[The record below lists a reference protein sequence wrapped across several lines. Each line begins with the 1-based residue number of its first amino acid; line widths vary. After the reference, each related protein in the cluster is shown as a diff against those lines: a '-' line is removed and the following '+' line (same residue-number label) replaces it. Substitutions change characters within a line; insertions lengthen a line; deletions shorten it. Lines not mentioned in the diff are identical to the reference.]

1 MKRSRFSKE
10 QIIEILK
17 EHEAGVSVAYLCRK
31 HGVSDAS
38 IYKWKVNFGGMTSPP
53 NEQRVASVAQ
63 TSAQLRGGVLNRD
76 PHSADR
82 VALVRGDA
90 VWTRGRL
97 FRVVE
102 QLTRGFVALGIR
114 TGDRVVLHMANRP
127 EFVVAYLA
135 CFQSGAIAVPVNPRL
150 KLAEIKSILER
161 VEPALY
167 IGQDGLYNKA
177 DRLPCSALGRHAR
190 VLVDTITP
198 INSGRT
204 WLDLLSDDRA
214 PVATP
219 VLKATHPA
227 LLLSTSGTSGLPKLG
242 VHTRGTLS
250 EVLQRMASSRSD
262 KNTFTVCAT
271 PIAHAMSCLALL
283 STIHYG
289 EAVNLLNGFEP
300 AAVLHEI
307 ERGRGH
313 RIMLLPHMFN
323 ALADEQEAR
332 PKNVEALQSCVSAG
346 DNLSSQLQKRFEKAF
361 GVKLLN
367 IYSAT
372 EASASFTPGTRTFRS
387 RPGVKVKFLDRAG
400 RETAGT
406 EGGVMAI
413 RGPHV
418 VIGYWESLSSIVP
431 LSEGGWFDT
440 GDIVREVSPG
450 ELMYLSRFKDIIIRG
465 GSNIAPMEV
474 EQALLNHELV
484 RAAAVI
490 GIPDERLGE
499 RVAGFIQVVK
509 GAPKPDLRALITDL
523 SLVIADYKLPEMLKV
538 VDDLPR
544 NAIGKIDRAALRS
557 RGSTD
562 WDLDFRP

>member
-1 MKRSRFSKE
+1 LPQTR
-10 QIIEILK
+10 
-17 EHEAGVSVAYLCRK
+17 VN
-31 HGVSDAS
+31 DAS
-38 IYKWKVNFGGMTSPP
+38 ICKSKVRFGVTISPP
-53 NEQRVASVAQ
+53 NEQRAAAVAQ
-63 TSAQLRGGVLNRD
+63 TSAAQLRGGVLNHD

-82 VALVRGDA
+82 VALVHGGA
-90 VWTRGRL
+90 VWTRGHL
-97 FRVVE
+97 FKAVE

-114 TGDRVVLHMANRP
+114 TGDRVVLHMANCP

-135 CFQSGAIAVPVNPRL
+135 CFQSGAIAVPINPRL
-150 KLAEIKSILER
+150 KLSEIKSILER
-161 VEPALY
+161 IEPALY
-167 IGQDGLYNKA
+167 IGQDDLYNKV
-177 DRLPCSALGRHAR
+177 DRLPCSALGRDAR
-190 VLVDTITP
+190 VLVDTISP
-198 INSGRT
+198 IDSGRT

-214 PVATP
+214 PDATP
-219 VLKATHPA
+219 ILKATHPS

-242 VHTRGTLS
+242 VHTRGTLG
-250 EVLQRMASSRSD
+250 EILQRMASSRSD
-262 KNTFTVCAT
+262 KSTFTICAT
-271 PIAHAMSCLALL
+271 PIAHAMSCLTLL

-323 ALADEQEAR
+323 ALADEQEAH
-332 PKNVEALQSCVSAG
+332 PKNVEALQNCVSGG
-346 DNLSSQLQKRFEKAF
+346 DNLSPRLQKKFEKAF

-372 EASASFTPGTRTFRS
+372 EASASFTPGTMTFRS
-387 RPGVKVKFLDRAG
+387 RPGVEVKLLDRAG
-400 RETAGT
+400 REMP
-406 EGGVMAI
+406 EGVMSI
-413 RGPHV
+413 RGPNV
-418 VIGYWESLSSIVP
+418 VIGYWESPSSIVP
-431 LSEGGWFDT
+431 LGEGGWFDT

-450 ELMYLSRFKDIIIRG
+450 ELMYVSRFKDIIIRG

-484 RAAAVI
+484 RDAAVI

-523 SLVIADYKLPEMLKV
+523 SVVIADYKLPEMLKV

-557 RGSTD
+557 REPTD